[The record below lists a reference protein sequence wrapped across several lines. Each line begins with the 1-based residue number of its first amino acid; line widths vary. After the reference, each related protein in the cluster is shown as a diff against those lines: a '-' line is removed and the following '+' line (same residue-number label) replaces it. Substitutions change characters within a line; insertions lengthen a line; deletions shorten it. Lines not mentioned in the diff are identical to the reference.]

1 MMPCFFLYNLT
12 LTGPSLA
19 NVPDA
24 KPLLATLATAAAPS
38 VPIIFCLLDIILLLM
53 SLTAPA
59 MLPFSAICNA
69 SANPVDC
76 ASDKAVP
83 ASIALTL
90 KLLFA
95 LRRGALRLGAIH
107 LPT

>member
-1 MMPCFFLYNLT
+1 
-12 LTGPSLA
+12 
-19 NVPDA
+19 
-24 KPLLATLATAAAPS
+24 
-38 VPIIFCLLDIILLLM
+38 
-53 SLTAPA
+53 
-59 MLPFSAICNA
+59 
-69 SANPVDC
+69 DC

-107 LPT
+107 L